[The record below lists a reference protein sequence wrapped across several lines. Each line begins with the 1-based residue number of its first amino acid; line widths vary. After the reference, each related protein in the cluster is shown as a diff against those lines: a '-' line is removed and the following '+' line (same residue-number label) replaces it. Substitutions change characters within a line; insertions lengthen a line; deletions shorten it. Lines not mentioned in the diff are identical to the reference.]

1 MAAPLKIGG
10 FCCRKKN
17 PIANIIFRLF
27 STNSAAHE
35 EIRTKKDS
43 KDTHFGFETV
53 AEDEKE
59 ERGTVQFSVLDHV
72 HSDSTI
78 HHGNINVFD
87 IYWYIHTF
95 IYISNGIIHIHIPVT

>member
-1 MAAPLKIGG
+1 MAAPLKVGG

-17 PIANIIFRLF
+17 PIANIIFRLL
-27 STNSAAHE
+27 STNSATQE

-59 ERGTVQFSVLDHV
+59 ERGTVFCSIKYHV
-72 HSDSTI
+72 H
-78 HHGNINVFD
+78 
-87 IYWYIHTF
+87 
-95 IYISNGIIHIHIPVT
+95 